1 MAIARSCAMIRPMS
15 ADSLERFGAI
25 EAGGTKFVLAVG
37 QGHDAILAQ
46 TQIPTTTPAETLQQA
61 IAWFRQHGAIAS
73 LGIASFGP
81 VDLDPASPQ
90 WGTITDTPKP
100 GWSHSNVAP
109 CLGDALGCP
118 VGFDTDVN
126 GAAIGEYL
134 HGAARGCDVAI
145 YVTVGT
151 GIGGGAV
158 IGGQTV
164 KGVRHPEMG
173 HVMLQ
178 RHPEDREFAGVC
190 PVHGDCL
197 EGLASGPAIKA
208 RWGASLSDLAADHV
222 GHAIIAD
229 YLAQFCQTLIAL
241 YSPQRII
248 LGGGVLQTGGLLDR
262 IRSRARELA
271 GSYFGVDAGAI
282 IVPPGLGTSSGI
294 AGAFELAKR
303 ALDAKS

>member
-1 MAIARSCAMIRPMS
+1 MS
-15 ADSLERFGAI
+15 ADPQAQFGAV

-37 QGHDAILAQ
+37 HDHDAILAK
-46 TQIPTTTPAETLQQA
+46 TQIPTTTPARTLQHA
-61 IAWFRQHGAIAS
+61 IEWFRQHDAIAS
-73 LGIASFGP
+73 LGISCFGP

-90 WGTITDTPKP
+90 WGYITETPKP
-100 GWSHSNVAP
+100 GWSHSNVAA

-134 HGAARGCDVAI
+134 HGAAKGCDVAI

-164 KGVRHPEMG
+164 KGMRHPEMG

-178 RHPEDREFAGVC
+178 RHPEDRKFDGVC

-208 RWGASLSDLAADHV
+208 RWGASLSDLPADHV
-222 GHAIIAD
+222 AHAIIAD
-229 YLAQFCQTLIAL
+229 YLAQLCQTLIAL

-248 LGGGVLQTGGLLDR
+248 LGGGVLQTSGLLDN
-262 IRSRARELA
+262 IRSRAGVRA

-282 IVPPGLGTSSGI
+282 IMPPGLGTGSGI

-303 ALDAKS
+303 ALDVES

>member
-1 MAIARSCAMIRPMS
+1 MR
-15 ADSLERFGAI
+15 ADPHVRFGAV

-37 QGHDAILAQ
+37 HGHDAILAQ
-46 TQIPTTTPAETLQQA
+46 THIPTTMPAQTLQRT
-61 IAWFRQHGAIAS
+61 IEWFQQHGAIAS

-81 VDLDPASPQ
+81 VDLDPASPK
-90 WGTITDTPKP
+90 WGYITDTPKL
-100 GWSHSNVAP
+100 GWSQTNVAA
-109 CLGDALGCP
+109 CLGVAVGCP

-164 KGVRHPEMG
+164 KGMRHPEMG

-178 RHPEDREFAGVC
+178 RHPEDRNFNGVC
-190 PVHGDCL
+190 PIHGGCL
-197 EGLASGPAIKA
+197 EGLASGPAIMA
-208 RWGASLSDLAADHV
+208 RWGASLSDLPPDHV

-248 LGGGVLQTGGLLDR
+248 LGGGVLQTIGLLDN
-262 IRSRARELA
+262 IRSRASARA

-282 IVPPGLGTSSGI
+282 IMPPGLGTRSGI
-294 AGAFELAKR
+294 VGAFELAKK
-303 ALDAKS
+303 ALTVES

>member
-1 MAIARSCAMIRPMS
+1 M
-15 ADSLERFGAI
+15 FGAV

-37 QGHDAILAQ
+37 HGHDAIVAQ
-46 TQIPTTTPAETLQQA
+46 TQIPTTTPAETLARAIGWFQQ
-61 IAWFRQHGAIAS
+61 QGAVAA

-81 VDLDPASPQ
+81 VDLDPASPS
-90 WGTITDTPKP
+90 WGHVTDTPKA
-100 GWSHSNVAP
+100 GWSQTNVAAR
-109 CLGDALGCP
+109 LGDAIGCP

-158 IGGQTV
+158 IGGHTV

-178 RHPEDREFAGVC
+178 RHPQDRDFAGAC

-208 RWGASLSDLAADHV
+208 RWGASLSELPADHV
-222 GHAIIAD
+222 AHDVIAD

-248 LGGGVLQTGGLLDR
+248 MGGGVMQTSGLLDR
-262 IRSRARELA
+262 VRDKASARAGR
-271 GSYFGVDAGAI
+271 YFGVDASTI
-282 IVPPGLGTSSGI
+282 IMPPGLGTGAGI
-294 AGAFELAKR
+294 AGAFALAGR
-303 ALDAKS
+303 ALHGER